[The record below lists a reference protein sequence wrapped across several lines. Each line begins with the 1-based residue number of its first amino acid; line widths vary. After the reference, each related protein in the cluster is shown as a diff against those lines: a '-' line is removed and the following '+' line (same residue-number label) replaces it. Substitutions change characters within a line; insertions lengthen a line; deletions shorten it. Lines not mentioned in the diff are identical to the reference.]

1 MSKQNTKLPKWFKGQ
16 LYDKGDTVK
25 NPFSGEVY
33 ELNNVELSMYDYIVG
48 SQYVM
53 EVAPRTVTS
62 EQVTV
67 NKDVTINGNSRTL
80 DADFTKTDNGN
91 NSAIGVQADGVTIQ

>member
-1 MSKQNTKLPKWFKGQ
+1 MSTKTAKLPKWFKGQ

-62 EQVTV
+62 EQVTDFH
-67 NKDVTINGNSRTL
+67 KAL
-80 DADFTKTDNGN
+80 DWFRKNNTD
-91 NSAIGVQADGVTIQ
+91 AYFVLLD